1 MKVLSVFGVEP
12 LRIGGTETFAREL
25 SLQLRDRGW
34 ESILCFQSKPPDDVR
49 QFLEAPNVTLE
60 VLEDSIDLNWSA
72 ASGLW
77 RILRRHQPEIL
88 HLHFTG
94 FLGIYPWL
102 GRLASAKKVFFT
114 DQTSRPEGY
123 VPAAAPG
130 WKKALVRLINLPLDK
145 VTCVSNY
152 GHNCMVTLD
161 VLPGDRYE
169 MIYNSVDRSRV
180 EPDPA
185 RATEF
190 RRRYSIPEDRLV
202 VVQVSWI
209 IPEKGI
215 ADLLRAAKIVISK
228 NPAVHFVFVGEGAN
242 RGQYTND
249 AEAMGIGDHITWTG
263 LLKDPFGEGVY
274 DVADILCQV
283 SRWEEVFGWVI
294 AEGMAYG
301 KPVVGTRVG
310 GIPEVVADQESG
322 FIVDRGDAAAI
333 ADRILT
339 LVENPKLRDDM
350 GKTGAERVKD
360 LFDLRPNVTRLI
372 QLYGIDGNK

>member
-34 ESILCFQSKPPDDVR
+34 ESILCFQSSPPDDVR

-60 VLEDSIDLNWSA
+60 VLEDSIDLNWGA

-77 RILRRHQPEIL
+77 RIMRRHRPEIL

-102 GRLASAKKVFFT
+102 GRLASVKKVFFT

-123 VPAAAPG
+123 VPGPAAG

-152 GHNCMVTLD
+152 GYKCITTLG
-161 VLPGDRYE
+161 VLPSDRYE
-169 MIYNSVDRSRV
+169 MIYNSVDLTRV
-180 EPDPA
+180 EPDSS
-185 RATEF
+185 RAAEF
-190 RRRYSIPEDRLV
+190 RRRYSIPDDRVV

-215 ADLLRAAKIVISK
+215 TDLLKAAQIVVSK
-228 NPAVHFVFVGEGAN
+228 NPAVHFVFVGEGAY
-242 RGQYTND
+242 RDQYTKD
-249 AEAMGIGDHITWTG
+249 AEAMGIAGHITWTG

-310 GIPEVVADQESG
+310 GIPEVVADRESG
-322 FIVDRGDAAAI
+322 FIVDRGDASAI
-333 ADRILT
+333 ADRILA
-339 LVENPKLRDDM
+339 LAEDPKLREEM
-350 GKTGAERVKD
+350 GKAGAERVRS
-360 LFDLRPNVTRLI
+360 LFDLHPNVTKLI
-372 QLYGIDGNK
+372 ELYTSKK

>member
-25 SLQLRDRGW
+25 SLQLRDLGW
-34 ESILCFQSKPPDDVR
+34 ESVLCFQSAPADDVR
-49 QFLEAPNVTLE
+49 QFLEAPNVKLE
-60 VLEDSIDLNWSA
+60 VLEDSIDLNWGAVSK
-72 ASGLW
+72 LW
-77 RILRRHQPEIL
+77 RILRRHQPDIL

-102 GRLASAKKVFFT
+102 GRLASVKKVFFT

-123 VPAAAPG
+123 VPGTAPT
-130 WKKALVRLINLPLDK
+130 WKKAAVRLINLPLDK

-152 GHNCMVTLD
+152 GYNCMVTLG
-161 VLPGDRYE
+161 VLPSNRYE
-169 MIYNSVDRSRV
+169 MIYNSVDLTRV
-180 EPDPA
+180 KPDDA
-185 RATEF
+185 RAADF
-190 RRRYSIPEDRLV
+190 RKRYSIPDDRVV

-215 ADLLRAAKIVISK
+215 TDLLKAAQLVISK
-228 NPAVHFVFVGEGAN
+228 NPQVHFVFVGEGAY
-242 RGQYTND
+242 RAQYTKD
-249 AEAMGIGDHITWTG
+249 AEAMGIADHVTWTG

-294 AEGMAYG
+294 AEGMAYS

-310 GIPEVVADQESG
+310 GIPEVVADQETG
-322 FIVDRGDAAAI
+322 FIVDRGDATAI
-333 ADRILT
+333 AERILT
-339 LVENPKLRDDM
+339 LAGDPKLREKM
-350 GKTGAERVKD
+350 GNAGAHRVKN
-360 LFDLRPNVTRLI
+360 LFELRPNVTKLI
-372 QLYGIDGNK
+372 ELYTSK

>member
-1 MKVLSVFGVEP
+1 MPAVVSVFGVDP
-12 LRIGGTETFAREL
+12 IRIGGTETFAREL
-25 SLQLRDRGW
+25 SSQLQLRGW
-34 ESILCFQSKPPDDVR
+34 DSVLCFLSEPPDDVR
-49 QFLEAPNVTLE
+49 AFLELPNVTIE
-60 VLEDSIDLNWSA
+60 VLEDSIDLNWKA
-72 ASGLW
+72 ARGLA
-77 RILRRHQPEIL
+77 RILRRYRPELL

-94 FLGIYPWL
+94 FLGVFPWVGKL
-102 GRLASAKKVFFT
+102 CLVKKVFFT

-123 VPAAAPG
+123 VPRRAPI
-130 WKKALVRLINLPLDK
+130 WKRIFVRIINLPLTRI
-145 VTCVSNY
+145 TCVSDY
-152 GHNCMVTLD
+152 GYRCMTTLGL
-161 VLPGDRYE
+161 LPNDRFE
-169 MIYNSVDRSRV
+169 MIYNSVDLSRV
-180 EPDPA
+180 EPCAA
-185 RATEF
+185 RAAEF
-190 RRRYSIPEDRLV
+190 KARFSIPEERTV

-215 ADLLRAAKIVISK
+215 ADLLKAAQIAISK
-228 NPAVHFVFVGEGAN
+228 NPAVHVVFVGEGAQ
-242 RGQYTND
+242 RDQYTKD

-274 DVADILCQV
+274 DAADILCQV

-339 LVENPKLRDDM
+339 LAKDPELRNRM
-350 GKTGAERVKD
+350 GKTGAERVKN

-372 QLYGIDGNK
+372 DLYTSKK

>member
-25 SLQLRDRGW
+25 SLQLRDHGW
-34 ESILCFQSKPPDDVR
+34 ESILCFQSEPPDDVR
-49 QFLEAPNVTLE
+49 KFLEAPNVKLE
-60 VLEDSIDLNWSA
+60 VLEDSIDLNWGA
-72 ASGLW
+72 ASKLW

-114 DQTSRPEGY
+114 EQTSRPEGY
-123 VPAAAPG
+123 VPGTAPG
-130 WKKALVRLINLPLDK
+130 WKKALVRLINLPMDK

-152 GHNCMVTLD
+152 GYNCMTTLG
-161 VLPGDRYE
+161 VLPSDRYE
-169 MIYNSVDRSRV
+169 MIYNSVDLTRV
-180 EPDPA
+180 EPDA
-185 RATEF
+185 DRAAGF
-190 RRRYSIPEDRLV
+190 RGRYSIPDDRVV

-215 ADLLRAAKIVISK
+215 TDLLKAAQIVISK
-228 NPAVHFVFVGEGAN
+228 NPAVHFVFVGEGAY
-242 RGQYTND
+242 RDQYTKD
-249 AEAMGIGDHITWTG
+249 AEAMGIADHITWTG

-322 FIVDRGDAAAI
+322 FIVDRGDASAI

-339 LVENPKLRDDM
+339 LAEDPKLREKM
-350 GKTGAERVKD
+350 GKAGAARVKN
-360 LFDLRPNVTRLI
+360 LFDLRPNVAKLI
-372 QLYGIDGNK
+372 ELYQVKSKK

>member
-25 SLQLRDRGW
+25 SLQLHDRGW
-34 ESILCFQSKPPDDVR
+34 QSILCFQSKPADDVR
-49 QFLEAPNVTLE
+49 QFLEARNVTLE

-102 GRLASAKKVFFT
+102 GRLASTKKVFFT

-123 VPAAAPG
+123 VPGTAPV

-152 GHNCMVTLD
+152 GYNCMTTLG
-161 VLPGDRYE
+161 VLPRDRYE

-180 EPDPA
+180 EPDPT

-190 RRRYSIPEDRLV
+190 RRRFSIPDDRLV

-215 ADLLRAAKIVISK
+215 ADLLKAAQIVISK
-228 NPAVHFVFVGEGAN
+228 NPAVHVVFVGEGAH
-242 RGQYTND
+242 RDQYTKD
-249 AEAMGIGDHITWTG
+249 AEAMGIADHITWTG

-310 GIPEVVADQESG
+310 GIPEVVADQQSG

-339 LVENPKLRDDM
+339 LAENPLLREKM
-350 GKTGAERVKD
+350 GKTGAERVRN
-360 LFDLRPNVTRLI
+360 LFDLRPNVMKLI
-372 QLYGIDGNK
+372 ELYGK